1 MTENTLT
8 LRHIAFTGQK
18 KEIAQLTFNSGLNVI
33 HGASETG
40 KSFLVEAIDFMLGS
54 SKPLRDI
61 PERVGYET
69 IFLGIEESDG
79 ALFTLERA
87 TAGGGFRCYEGLHT
101 TRPLDVD
108 AKKLGPKHNPTNHD
122 NVSMFLLQRIGL
134 AGKRIRKN
142 ARGETNTLSFR
153 NLARLCLIS
162 EGEIQKEGSPIETG
176 QHISRTSELSTFK
189 LILTGIDDSAV
200 EPEEAQ
206 RTKRLSRTAKVEV
219 IDDLIA
225 ENKERLAGL
234 IGDDDEESDLTDQLE
249 KLNSTL
255 DREKNV
261 LNQSEEEYRVVASRR
276 NEARRALEDAHERR
290 AEISE
295 LLQRFQLLDNHYE
308 SDLVRLEGIR
318 ESGALVS
325 ALDAQ
330 TCPLCGSE
338 PREQHHDSD
347 CDGNVEA
354 VIQAA
359 DAEVKKIEQ
368 LREELEDTIAQ
379 LNAEAREYAVLA
391 PKLGEQLELAVGEL
405 QDINPELKSQRTV
418 YTELLNRRSS
428 VETAL
433 RILSTISELE
443 ERRAELEVS
452 PETTSPQNEPASDLS
467 LSTLNSFS
475 KVYEDTLDDW
485 NFPDADRVYF
495 DQSSRDFV
503 ISGKP
508 RGARGKGMRALS
520 YAAFTVSLLEFTKRN
535 NLPHPGF
542 VVLDTP
548 LLAYREPDGDEDDLT
563 GTDVHTRFYKQMH
576 SITDRQIIVLEN
588 VDPPNEIQ
596 NDGKC
601 AFFSKNPS
609 SGRYGFFP
617 VGKI

>member
-1 MTENTLT
+1 MTVNRLI
-8 LRHIAFTGQK
+8 LRHIAFTGPK
-18 KEIAQLTFNSGLNVI
+18 KETAHLAFNSGLNVI

-54 SKPLRDI
+54 SKTLRDI

-69 IFLGIEESDG
+69 IFLGIEEADG
-79 ALFTLERA
+79 SQFTLERA
-87 TAGGGFRCYEGLHT
+87 AAGGGFRCYDGLHIS
-101 TRPLDVD
+101 RPQDVD
-108 AKKLGPKHNPTNHD
+108 AKTLGPRHNPTNRE
-122 NVSMFLLQRIGL
+122 NVSMFLLDKIGL

-153 NLARLCLIS
+153 NLAHLCLIS

-176 QHISRTSELSTFK
+176 QFTSRTAELSTFK
-189 LILTGIDDSAV
+189 LLLTGVDDSAV

-206 RTKRLSRTAKVEV
+206 RTKRLSRTAKIEV

-225 ENKERLAGL
+225 ENKERLTGL
-234 IGDDDEESDLTDQLE
+234 IGDDDAESDLLDQAQRLDQ
-249 KLNSTL
+249 SL
-255 DREKNV
+255 DREKDA
-261 LNQSEEEYRVVASRR
+261 LDQSEEEYRAVASRR
-276 NEARRALEDAHERR
+276 NEARRALEEARERR

-295 LLQRFQLLDNHYE
+295 LLKRFQLLDDHYQ

-318 ESGALVS
+318 ESGILVS

-330 TCPLCGSE
+330 KCPLCGSE
-338 PREQHHDSD
+338 PNEQHLDSD

-359 DAEVKKIEQ
+359 NAEVEKIRK
-368 LREELEDTIAQ
+368 LRAELADTVSQ
-379 LNAEAREYAVLA
+379 LNTEAQEYEALT
-391 PKLGEQLELAVGEL
+391 PQLGEQLELAVGEL
-405 QDINPELKSQRTV
+405 QAINPELKSQRAA

-428 VETAL
+428 VEAAL

-443 ERRAELEVS
+443 ERRAELEAS
-452 PETTSPQNEPASDLS
+452 PETTTSQNEPASDLS

-475 KVYEDTLDDW
+475 KVYEETLKNW

-495 DQSSRDFV
+495 DQPSRDFV

-535 NLPHPGF
+535 DLSHPGF
-542 VVLDTP
+542 AVLDTP

-563 GTDVHTRFYKQMH
+563 GTDVHQRFYEQLH
-576 SITDRQIIVLEN
+576 AISDRQLIILEN
-588 VDPPNEIQ
+588 VDPPSAIRE
-596 NDGKC
+596 DGQC
-601 AFFSKNPS
+601 CFFSKNPN

-617 VGKI
+617 I

>member
-1 MTENTLT
+1 MTVNRLI
-8 LRHIAFTGQK
+8 LRHIAFTGSK
-18 KEIAQLTFNSGLNVI
+18 KETAHLAFDTGLNVI

-79 ALFTLERA
+79 SLFTLERA
-87 TAGGGFRCYEGLHT
+87 AAGGAFRCYEGLHAA
-101 TRPLDVD
+101 RPKDVD
-108 AKKLGPKHNPTNHD
+108 AKTLGPRHNPTNHE
-122 NVSMFLLQRIGL
+122 NVSMFLLEKIEL

-142 ARGETNTLSFR
+142 ARGDTNTLSFR
-153 NLARLCLIS
+153 NLAHLCLIS
-162 EGEIQKEGSPIETG
+162 EGEIQKQGSPIETG
-176 QHISRTSELSTFK
+176 QYTSRTAELSTFK
-189 LILTGIDDSAV
+189 LLLTGVDDSAV

-206 RTKRLSRTAKVEV
+206 RTKRLSRTAKIEV
-219 IDDLIA
+219 LDDLIV
-225 ENKERLAGL
+225 ENRERLAGL
-234 IGDDDEESDLTDQLE
+234 IGDDDDQTDLLDQVQR
-249 KLNSTL
+249 LNKTL
-255 DREKNV
+255 DREKDT
-261 LNQSEEEYRVVASRR
+261 LDQSEEEYRAVASRR
-276 NEARRALEDAHERR
+276 NEARRALEEARERH

-295 LLQRFQLLDNHYE
+295 LLKRFQLLDDHYN

-338 PREQHHDSD
+338 PNEQHLDGD

-359 DAEVKKIEQ
+359 AAEVEKIKK
-368 LREELEDTIAQ
+368 LRNELADTVSQ
-379 LNAEAREYAVLA
+379 LNAEAQEYETLA

-405 QDINPELKSQRTV
+405 QEINPELKSQRAA
-418 YTELLNRRSS
+418 YTELLNHRSS
-428 VETAL
+428 VESAL

-443 ERRAELEVS
+443 ERREELEAS
-452 PETTSPQNEPASDLS
+452 PETTRLQNEPASDLS

-475 KVYEDTLDDW
+475 KVYEEVLKSW
-485 NFPDADRVYF
+485 NFPDADRVYY
-495 DQSSRDFV
+495 DQPSHDFV

-535 NLPHPGF
+535 KLSHPGF
-542 VVLDTP
+542 AVLDTP
-548 LLAYREPDGDEDDLT
+548 LLAYREPDGDDDDLT
-563 GTDVHTRFYKQMH
+563 GTDVHQRFYEQLHAM
-576 SITDRQIIVLEN
+576 SDRQLIVLEN
-588 VDPPNEIQ
+588 VDPPSSIQ
-596 NDGKC
+596 DDGQS
-601 AFFSKNPS
+601 AFFSKNPRV
-609 SGRYGFFP
+609 GRYGFFP
-617 VGKI
+617 I